1 MLHLINVVTEKFSV
15 NVGPVAPVLN
25 RTPNQRQDGQEE
37 EEEEDRDDELDL
49 FKGKYY

>member
-1 MLHLINVVTEKFSV
+1 
-15 NVGPVAPVLN
+15 VAPPLQQK
-25 RTPNQRQDGQEE
+25 PNQSQDAQEE